1 MNLAVQPMPYDTTGL
16 FPMPKLHED
25 LRLTPGKA
33 ILLGV
38 LIEGLMLGVVAYL
51 FSREDTAK
59 PPLRV
64 TELIEMVPL
73 KKIETIQ
80 PEPKPQSV
88 AKPSPP
94 RVQPIPAPPIPT
106 PIAKNT
112 APSPIAIPPAE
123 PPPPAA
129 PPANA
134 APTPP
139 QPVTPVPSKPVLD
152 PPPTSGNSDI
162 VALNRSKPNYPRRAA
177 QAGIEGWVKLS
188 FTVAADGKVNDIKIL
203 DANPPRLFDA
213 EAKRAI
219 QEWTFKPRNLDGKPV
234 EGTAVQTVEFKL
246 NEY

>member
-1 MNLAVQPMPYDTTGL
+1 MSIAVQPMPYDTTGM
-16 FPMPKLHED
+16 FPIPKVQED
-25 LRLTPGKA
+25 LRLSLGKA

-38 LIEGLMLGVVAYL
+38 LIEGLMLGAVAYL

-80 PEPKPQSV
+80 PEPKPQPV
-88 AKPSPP
+88 TKPSPP
-94 RVQPIPAPPIPT
+94 RVQPTPT

-112 APSPIAIPPAE
+112 APSPIATPLAE
-123 PPPPAA
+123 PPPPPA
-129 PPANA
+129 PPTNT

-139 QPVTPVPSKPVLD
+139 QPVTPVPSKPVID
-152 PPPTSGNSDI
+152 PPTSGNSDI

-188 FTVAADGKVNDIKIL
+188 FTVAADGQVKDIKIL
-203 DANPPRLFDA
+203 DANPSRLFDE
-213 EAKRAI
+213 EAMRAI
-219 QEWTFKPRNLDGKPV
+219 RQWTFKPRKLDGKPV